1 MAAYVALGFQNHEDF
16 EVCNKRMKIEPDN
29 AAISEDGMFT
39 VLVKTES
46 IMIPH
51 GTLVVTTNKG
61 RRIFIRVTSGK
72 KVD

>member
-1 MAAYVALGFQNHEDF
+1 
-16 EVCNKRMKIEPDN
+16 MKIEPDN

-46 IMIPH
+46 IMISH
-51 GTLVVTTNKG
+51 GTLVVTTDKG
-61 RRIFIRVTSGK
+61 KRIFIRVTSGK